1 MKAKIESIIAIL
13 NKIIEGLKY
22 YNFRDAVKKDSVTF
36 ETILCCYS
44 FFDWDYGSFTQ
55 ALVPT
60 FSDDGINI
68 KRLEVTTFKF
78 FLDFLETCN
87 FDGMLTWYVFTI
99 SSLSTNV

>member
-13 NKIIEGLKY
+13 NKIIEGLKC

-55 ALVPT
+55 ALAPT

-68 KRLEVTTFKF
+68 KGWKLQLLSFS
-78 FLDFLETCN
+78 
-87 FDGMLTWYVFTI
+87 WI
-99 SSLSTNV
+99 SWKLVILMAC

>member
-13 NKIIEGLKY
+13 NKIIEGLKC

-44 FFDWDYGSFTQ
+44 FFDWGYGSFTQ
-55 ALVPT
+55 ALAPT

-99 SSLSTNV
+99 SSLWTKV